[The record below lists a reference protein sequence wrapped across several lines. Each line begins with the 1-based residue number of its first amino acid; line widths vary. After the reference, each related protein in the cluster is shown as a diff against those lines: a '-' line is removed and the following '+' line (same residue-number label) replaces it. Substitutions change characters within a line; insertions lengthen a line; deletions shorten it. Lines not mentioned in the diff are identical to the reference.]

1 MMSNFKERLTKEYME
16 LVEKI
21 NKLENFIIGDIFTSI
36 DPIQQSL
43 LKVQLKAMQTYEQCL
58 TERMSAL

>member
-1 MMSNFKERLTKEYME
+1 MSDFKERLTEEQME
-16 LVEKI
+16 LGEKI
-21 NKLENFIIGDIFTSI
+21 YKLENFIIGDIFTSI
-36 DPIQQSL
+36 DPIQQVL